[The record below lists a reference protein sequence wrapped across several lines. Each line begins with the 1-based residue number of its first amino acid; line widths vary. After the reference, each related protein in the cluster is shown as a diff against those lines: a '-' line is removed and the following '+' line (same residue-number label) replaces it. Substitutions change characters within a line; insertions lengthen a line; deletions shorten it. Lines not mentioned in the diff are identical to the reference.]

1 MQAPDATS
9 QDLIFDA
16 LYTAIELT
24 DSVLQIWL
32 TLTFAVIVSTYVA
45 GKRFDR
51 PVYLLVS
58 GLYALA
64 SAVQLVRFCTAVY
77 SAFFYRNWL
86 IERGFG
92 AWPVP
97 ISVSILIGLSSFIL
111 IFAGTI
117 GTLWF
122 VRVTWKSVEG
132 MPVEDMPNGNK

>member
-1 MQAPDATS
+1 MQAPQPIS
-9 QDLIFDA
+9 QDLIFNA
-16 LYTAIELT
+16 LYATIGLT
-24 DSVLQIWL
+24 DSILQIWL

-51 PVYLLVS
+51 PIYLLVS

-64 SAVQLVRFCTAVY
+64 SAIQLVRFCTAAY

-86 IERGFG
+86 IERGFE

-97 ISVSILIGLSSFIL
+97 DSVSKFIGLSSVVL
-111 IFAGTI
+111 IFAGTV

-122 VRVTWKSVEG
+122 VRATWKNVES
-132 MPVEDMPNGNK
+132 MPNKGPET